1 MNMVCPW
8 FILDSICAVLHT
20 ALDPRYQRT
29 RDKLMETQIHF
40 TITPETKQDPMGL
53 LGMEAFL
60 CPPFLVCRKQSSASM
75 TFPELQKSS
84 SNSCYSG
91 KGGDAKTREEQSR
104 DNSAAFRQGPG
115 STSRDAQSNIIEL
128 FCRTKTP
135 NKWKKK
141 YTWWSVLH
149 FREVT
154 VW

>member
-8 FILDSICAVLHT
+8 FIFDSICAVLHM
-20 ALDPRYQRT
+20 ALDPRYLRT

-60 CPPFLVCRKQSSASM
+60 CLPFLVCRKQASASM
-75 TFPELQKSS
+75 TFPELQRAS

-91 KGGDAKTREEQSR
+91 KGGHAKTREEQSR
-104 DNSAAFRQGPG
+104 NSSAAFWQGPG
-115 STSRDAQSNIIEL
+115 SPSRDAQSNITEL

-135 NKWKKK
+135 NKWKK